1 MREWSRDWAWT
12 ARSPG
17 RSFTR
22 RGCVLGY
29 PEVREVT
36 RREAL
41 AWALVSDEP
50 PVRSAGGRAVLG
62 AWRDRDPGGVLRGGT
77 TRWTCCTGAPAGWG
91 RMAGEFGGRWGI
103 CGLAW
108 DHSEVGRAA
117 DVALDG

>member
-62 AWRDRDPGGVLRGGT
+62 AWRDRDPGGGFEGWDDSVDMLHRCPRGVGPDGGGVRGPLGDLRAGVGSFRGGES
-77 TRWTCCTGAPAGWG
+77 RG
-91 RMAGEFGGRWGI
+91 RRP
-103 CGLAW
+103 
-108 DHSEVGRAA
+108 
-117 DVALDG
+117 